1 MSDAICA
8 VNAVPC
14 EADVGGETGQDGSL
28 GCSVVA
34 VIIVCVCICV
44 VVTQKADVGGGE
56 TGQDGSL
63 GCSVVA
69 VIMVCVSVRL

>member
-34 VIIVCVCICV
+34 VI
-44 VVTQKADVGGGE
+44 
-56 TGQDGSL
+56 
-63 GCSVVA
+63 
-69 VIMVCVSVRL
+69 MVCVSVWL